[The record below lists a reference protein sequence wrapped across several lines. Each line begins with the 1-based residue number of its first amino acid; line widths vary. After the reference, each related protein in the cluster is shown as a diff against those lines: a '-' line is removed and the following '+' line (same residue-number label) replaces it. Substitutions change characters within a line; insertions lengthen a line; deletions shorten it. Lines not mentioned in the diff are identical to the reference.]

1 MMPTR
6 AELFEETLGLR
17 WRALA
22 RREGH
27 QRGLPSNTKPA
38 GVHMNT
44 EAKAAT
50 LLRTMRRRPKC
61 TVRSLASEMNTT
73 VDDVNRR
80 MMFLQREGR
89 VRLINKIYEV
99 IE

>member
-1 MMPTR
+1 MPTR
-6 AELFEETLGLR
+6 ERLEEELGKR
-17 WRALA
+17 WTAMA

-27 QRGLPSNTKPA
+27 KAAIPSNAKPA

-44 EAKAAT
+44 DAKAAT
-50 LLRTMRRRPKC
+50 LLRVMRRRPKC

-80 MMFLQREGR
+80 MMHLQREGR
-89 VRLINKIYEV
+89 VRLVNKIYEV
-99 IE
+99 TE